1 MGRTDLA
8 FPTKLTTTD
17 TRLEKVKRIFQV
29 FDLNKDGCLNRDEM
43 AALVVAVNPRVKFSN
58 DQLDAINNELFLTY
72 APFIHGEKGLTIEG
86 LLCTY
91 DDGAGDIDRDFDAL
105 GLDLNTP
112 VPDALGGSSK
122 PTTIRTR
129 LEKVKRIF
137 HRFDANADGGLNRD
151 EMAALV
157 VATNPMVKF
166 STDQIDAM
174 ANEVFRT
181 YPQFIRGEKG
191 LTLEGLLCTYD
202 DGAGDMDRD
211 FDTLGLDLNT
221 PVPDAVGG
229 SSKPTTIRTRLEMV
243 KRIFHRFD
251 ANRDG
256 GLNRDE
262 VAALVVATN
271 PMVKFSAYEIDAMSN
286 EAFRSYAR
294 FIHGEK
300 GLTLEGLLISYDDGA
315 GDIDRDFDVLGLDLN
330 HTVVFHETYKFLDDL
345 DILIGKLK
353 KQKQA
358 KDGKIKKIGNNSD
371 KISQPQ
377 MSDKKVNWEESG
389 QNYTVFV
396 KDLVDLRSR
405 ADKNGSREEA
415 FDRHMAIGRVIY
427 DYRLHNEALIS
438 FRRALELQP
447 TNVVAHFRA
456 GNCLYELGRHG
467 EAKEEFLLALEAS
480 EVNFR
485 DWEYLIPQIHVNLG
499 LVLENEGMVFNACD
513 HYREA
518 VILCPTHFR
527 ALKRLGSA
535 LVAVGEYGAG
545 VVALEEAVFLNR
557 AYVDAFYDLA
567 SALVAMGDEE
577 RAIMEFYKVLELK
590 PGHVDALYNLGE
602 LFMDTGRYPRAFEM
616 YTRVLAEL
624 PNHWKAQL
632 SMAVYL
638 FGKNEIEEAKQA
650 LKEGL
655 KMVNGVEL
663 HDRLAYL
670 KQLKKKRLKGKEGGF
685 GEGAYIIVEPSKF
698 RMADDSTT
706 LGLEL
711 ANALHIRAFQ
721 RTTGLSRCDVDLIKK
736 QINEYSLPDSDS
748 GSIFAE
754 RSIRKASLEGILRE
768 LLSFLKP
775 ETFVGSVKA
784 INKKILSVFDEVYTG
799 NIDRDLFFAVIAPL
813 CSGPLERR
821 KRVAYHAL
829 LCRPGHEGS
838 SKIKRSDAQKYI
850 KLLRAIYIPSFGV
863 NDILEIDDTDE
874 SMVSL
879 TEFLA
884 IFDDP
889 DRGFGIMSTLLKLET
904 GKRNGSYV
912 CATCRSAIIGS
923 RFKEMESHFSL
934 CGHCYSEGKV
944 PSTSE
949 QEEYVFREYAN

>member
-151 EMAALV
+151 
-157 VATNPMVKF
+157 
-166 STDQIDAM
+166 
-174 ANEVFRT
+174 
-181 YPQFIRGEKG
+181 
-191 LTLEGLLCTYD
+191 
-202 DGAGDMDRD
+202 
-211 FDTLGLDLNT
+211 
-221 PVPDAVGG
+221 
-229 SSKPTTIRTRLEMV
+229 
-243 KRIFHRFD
+243 
-251 ANRDG
+251 
-256 GLNRDE
+256 
-262 VAALVVATN
+262 
-271 PMVKFSAYEIDAMSN
+271 
-286 EAFRSYAR
+286 
-294 FIHGEK
+294 
-300 GLTLEGLLISYDDGA
+300 EGLLISYDDGA

-838 SKIKRSDAQKYI
+838 SKIKKSDAQKYI

-884 IFDDP
+884 MFDDP

-934 CGHCYSEGKV
+934 CGHCYSKGKV

-949 QEEYVFREYAN
+949 QEEYVFRDLYGSVIDKSVAVTFLTQIFCSNIFVSMSLWFFVSVPKSVRNKNCIKIKRNKKN